1 MGFPTPDLMTTAL
14 RVLVY
19 LGQTMD
25 QGITYS
31 RHAPNA
37 AVLEWWSDS
46 DWAMRRSTTGGTGQ
60 LAGGSACAQSRRQDC
75 TTGSSTHAEMV
86 AASAN
91 SNDLMWSRGL
101 CGELGLP
108 QDEPTVMYVDA
119 QNVLTITGNFVSSKQ
134 TRHIARRELIV
145 REREIEGHLKL
156 VKVGTDDNL
165 ADMFTKALDRV
176 PFEKL
181 RGLVMNVLAA
191 GVWFLS
197 PRGKRAS
204 RAGT

>member
-1 MGFPTPDLMTTAL
+1 
-14 RVLVY
+14 
-19 LGQTMD
+19 
-25 QGITYS
+25 
-31 RHAPNA
+31 
-37 AVLEWWSDS
+37 
-46 DWAMRRSTTGGTGQ
+46 
-60 LAGGSACAQSRRQDC
+60 
-75 TTGSSTHAEMV
+75 MV
-86 AASAN
+86 AASSN

-108 QDEPTVMYVDA
+108 QHEPTRMYVDA
-119 QNVLTITGNFVSSKQ
+119 QPQNVLTITGNFVASKQ

-156 VKVGTDDNL
+156 EKVGTDDNL

-181 RGLVMNVLAA
+181 KGLVMNLLAT

-204 RAGT
+204 RVDT

>member
-1 MGFPTPDLMTTAL
+1 MGFPTPDLMKTAL

-19 LGQTMD
+19 MGQTAD
-25 QGITYS
+25 HGITYS

-37 AVLEWWSDS
+37 DVLEWWSDS

-60 LAGGSACAQSRRQDC
+60 MAGGSTCAQSRRQDC

-91 SNDLMWSRGL
+91 SNDIMWSRGM
-101 CGELGLP
+101 CEELGVP
-108 QDEPTVMYVDA
+108 QIEPPRMYVDA
-119 QNVLTITGNFVSSKQ
+119 QNVLTIAGNFVASKQ

-156 VKVGTDDNL
+156 EKVGTDDNL
-165 ADMFTKALDRV
+165 ADIFTKALDRA

-181 RGLVMNVLAA
+181 KGLVMNLLAA

-204 RAGT
+204 RVDS